1 MSKEELI
8 ELLLNGETDVVV
20 DKLENDGVEIWG
32 RDFPFVLEDIAEKYF
47 KKEK

>member
-20 DKLENDGVEIWG
+20 DKLENDGVEIWE
-32 RDFPFVLEDIAEKYF
+32 RDFLFVLEDIVEKYF